1 MKYENLAFID
11 FGAGAGKSFSFAS
24 AFAPGNGLAIDVQE
38 SAVAACREKDIPAEV
53 GDLLTFEGRSVSQ
66 ATFAIN
72 VLQELPGR
80 AAFRQ
85 AMINLLR
92 AASSFSVI
100 QHNYFDAD
108 ADLARNGLFLKGN
121 WDKKTL
127 FKPTVA
133 DYVDFLN
140 TYKAALN
147 ISGMAIF
154 AAGAVAPEAYE
165 IGSGP
170 GGAEGMKPL
179 PRTLRVLFG
188 RKNVNRFRPAVVRT
202 QYGNRIFMWED
213 MSQDVDGEA

>member
-1 MKYENLAFID
+1 MKYENLSFID
-11 FGAGAGKSFSFAS
+11 FGAGTGKSFGFAS

-38 SAVAACREKDIPAEV
+38 AAVAACREKDIPAEI
-53 GDLLTFEGRSVSQ
+53 GDLLSFEGRSVCQ

-100 QHNYFDAD
+100 QHSYFDAD
-108 ADLARNGLFLKGN
+108 PELARNGLFLKGN
-121 WDKKTL
+121 WDKKTI

-140 TYKAALN
+140 AYKTALN

-154 AAGAVAPEAYE
+154 AAGSVAPEAYA
-165 IGSGP
+165 IGSAA
-170 GGAEGMKPL
+170 GGAEGAKAQ

-188 RKNVNRFRPAVVRT
+188 RKSVNRFRPAVVRT

-213 MSQDVDGEA
+213 MEQDADGEV